1 MNKTG
6 KRTRENGEG
15 GLIKI
20 YRKEIDSEG
29 NRIEASPFW
38 YMVWRVAGRQR
49 KKSTGTTVKQEA
61 LAQLRARIEK
71 AKQGFQTADPSKITY
86 EYLRE
91 LFMNDYRENEYSSLL
106 TNKETG
112 VEYVCGLDHL
122 DNFFEG
128 RKASEITVESIDR
141 FKRDRRQAGA
151 SNGTINRSLAKLRR
165 MFKLAAKRGK
175 LQYIPAIDM
184 LPEPKGRQ
192 GFLEVAD
199 YDKLYSALPEHVR
212 PMLAVGFYTGMRF
225 SEILNLK
232 WFQVNVADG
241 KITLEAEDTKTE
253 EPRIIPMIDGLPE
266 LFNGL
271 REKNPDAEYVF
282 LRKGE
287 RIKTIIKAWR
297 NACVRA
303 GIRVKIN
310 GVETTSHFEKD
321 GTYRGFLFHDLRRS
335 AVRNFIRAG
344 VPRSVAMK
352 ISGHK
357 TEEVFERYN
366 ITSEEDLQDA
376 AVQVGEFLK
385 KKAAAVKAT
394 VNAKP
399 SSDTNFDA
407 TLGAS
412 K

>member
-1 MNKTG
+1 MSQKTFSVV
-6 KRTRENGEG
+6 G
-15 GLIKI
+15 GLIKL
-20 YRKEIDSEG
+20 YAKNAKGDRVES
-29 NRIEASPFW
+29 SPYW
-38 YMVWRVAGRQR
+38 YMVWRVGGRQY

-61 LAQLRARIEK
+61 LSQLRTKIEK
-71 AKQGFQTADPSKITY
+71 AKRGFQPTEDPSKLTY

-91 LFMNDYRENEYSSLL
+91 LFMNDYRENEYSSLMM
-106 TNKETG
+106 NKETG
-112 VEYVCGLDHL
+112 IEYVCGLDHL
-122 DNFFEG
+122 DKFFGG
-128 RKASEITVESIDR
+128 RKVSEITIEAIDR
-141 FKRDRRQAGA
+141 FRAERKQAGA

-175 LQYIPAIDM
+175 IQFIPAFAM

-199 YDKLYSALPEHVR
+199 YEKLHTALPEHVR
-212 PMLAVGFYTGMRF
+212 PLLAVGFNTGMRL

-232 WFQVNVADG
+232 WFQVSVGEG
-241 KITLEAEDTKTE
+241 KITLEAEDTKNE
-253 EPRIIPMIDGLPE
+253 ERRIIPLIDGLPE
-266 LFNGL
+266 LFEDL
-271 REKNPDAEYVF
+271 RGKNPDAEYVF

-310 GVETTSHFEKD
+310 GVEVASHFEDD

-366 ITSEEDLQDA
+366 ITSEDDLQDA
-376 AVQVGEFLK
+376 ATQINEYLNK
-385 KKAAAVKAT
+385 KRAEAAAAPNRMKHRMKVAR
-394 VNAKP
+394 
-399 SSDTNFDA
+399 
-407 TLGAS
+407 
-412 K
+412 